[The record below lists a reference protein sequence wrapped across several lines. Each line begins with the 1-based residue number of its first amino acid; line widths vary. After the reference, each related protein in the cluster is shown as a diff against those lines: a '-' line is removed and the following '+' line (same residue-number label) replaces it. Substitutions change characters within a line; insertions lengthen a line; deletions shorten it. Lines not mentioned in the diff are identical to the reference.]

1 VKILVVG
8 GAPNYEETEATSNAT
23 LIDISS
29 GAAITRTIA
38 PMSYKRT
45 FHNSIVLPSGDVVVV
60 GGQAFAKIFSDDNA
74 VLTAETVEP
83 WD

>member
-1 VKILVVG
+1 
-8 GAPNYEETEATSNAT
+8 
-23 LIDISS
+23 
-29 GAAITRTIA
+29 
-38 PMSYKRT
+38 MSYKRT